1 MGPVPWGPTFLCRSP
16 MGTANPKRSARP
28 GLSRSLERWFRKPWV
43 ELAVGALIVLS
54 IILTL
59 AEFLLTAGAVDAA
72 GYQSLVRIQLV
83 NEVITWA
90 FVVELSL
97 RFLAVWSPRR
107 YLREY
112 WIDLVATI
120 PSLFSGFFAA
130 RLMRLFRLLRILRVF
145 GYVSRL
151 STNYPYI
158 VRKGLVEYIT
168 VCGLLVLTVL
178 LGTSAMML
186 FESGNGMSYR
196 DAFWFSLH
204 SLFAGEPIPEA
215 PQSLGGRMVAVSVMF
230 MGLTIFAMFTG
241 TVSAFMVERLRTK
254 GKTVD
259 WERLENHVVIC
270 GWNTKAEIIIEE
282 YRASHVSN
290 ETPIVVI
297 TQWEHEPPTIS
308 GSLQSQVTF
317 FNDDFTRVAAL
328 ERVGIHQADVCIILN
343 DTSAGRTEQDAD
355 ARTILAAL
363 TAEKLN
369 PNVYTC
375 AELNNRDYASHL
387 QMGKV
392 NDFVVSSEHS
402 AYMMAQAALN
412 RGLMDVFKELLT
424 HQHGNQF
431 YRLAVPEVFYGRS
444 FDDVLADMRQTH
456 HALLIAVG
464 KGREMRVNPSNYTL
478 GPGDEIVVISGKA
491 PTFGT

>member
-1 MGPVPWGPTFLCRSP
+1 MRTDNQTKSR
-16 MGTANPKRSARP
+16 KRLAV
-28 GLSRSLERWFRKPWV
+28 SRALDQFFRKPWV
-43 ELAVGALIVLS
+43 ELAVGALIVVS
-54 IILTL
+54 IALTL
-59 AEFLLTAGAVDAA
+59 VEFLLAA
-72 GYQSLVRIQLV
+72 GRSEDPNDVTLARVQMVS
-83 NEVITWA
+83 EVITWV
-90 FVVELSL
+90 FVVELAL
-97 RFLAVWSPRR
+97 RFVAVWSPRR

-112 WIDLVATI
+112 WIDLVATL
-120 PSLFSGFFAA
+120 PSLFSGFFTA

-151 STNYPYI
+151 STSYPYI
-158 VRKGLVEYIT
+158 VRRGLVEYT
-168 VCGLLVLTVL
+168 AVCGLLVLTIL

-186 FESGNGMSYR
+186 FEGGNGMSFR

-204 SLFAGEPIPEA
+204 SLFAGEPIPEV
-215 PQSLGGRMVAVSVMF
+215 PKSLGGRMVAVSVMF

-297 TQWEHEPPTIS
+297 TQWDHEEPTVS
-308 GSLQSQVTF
+308 ETLQSQVIF
-317 FNDDFTRVAAL
+317 VNDDFTKVSAL
-328 ERVGIHQADVCIILN
+328 EKVGIHQAVVCIILN

-369 PNVYTC
+369 PDVYTC

-387 QMGKV
+387 QMGNV
-392 NDFVVSSEHS
+392 NDYVVSSEHS
-402 AYMMAQAALN
+402 AYMMAQAAMN
-412 RGLMDVFKELLT
+412 RGLMDVFNELLT

-431 YRLAVPEVFYGRS
+431 YRLAIPEEYFGRS
-444 FDDVLADMRQTH
+444 FDELLAELRQSH
-456 HALLIAVG
+456 QALLIAVG
-464 KGREMRVNPSNYTL
+464 KGREMLVNPSNYQFRS
-478 GPGDEIVVISGKA
+478 GDEIVVIAEKA
-491 PTFGT
+491 PKL